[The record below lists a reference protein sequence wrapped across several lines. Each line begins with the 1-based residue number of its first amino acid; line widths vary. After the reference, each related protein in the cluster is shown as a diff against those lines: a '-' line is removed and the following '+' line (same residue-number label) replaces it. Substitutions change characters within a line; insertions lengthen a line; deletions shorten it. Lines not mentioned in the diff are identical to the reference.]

1 MAEIRITVRD
11 PGDADRLHRCYAIYG
26 EAILSR

>member
-1 MAEIRITVRD
+1 MAGIRITVRD

-26 EAILSR
+26 GAILPR

>member
-26 EAILSR
+26 EAMVLR

>member
-1 MAEIRITVRD
+1 MAEIRITLRD